1 MLLFGLFLFPSCLC
15 SSCLG
20 LPDLSL
26 IILLVWKLSIVT
38 ESCADRVT
46 PEPEIHAVQSACL
59 AEGVTET
66 QI

>member
-1 MLLFGLFLFPSCLC
+1 MFLFGLFLFPSCLC
-15 SSCLG
+15 SSCLS

-38 ESCADRVT
+38 EDCVDQVT
-46 PEPEIHAVQSACL
+46 PEPEIHAVQSAWL
-59 AEGVTET
+59 AEGVIET